1 MPPIVQVQVSRSP
14 GDCAVVALSMYLGK
28 PYEDVFAAA
37 VSVTKNI
44 VFHKMGM
51 FYPQIHQVGQ
61 IFGAALH
68 TRKTFNLETACGIIG
83 LKRKHGET
91 RKLFEQHVAF
101 LKAGLI
107 FDGDGTVWDAETYLA
122 HNGYISLCL
131 TTSEEEDEK

>member
-51 FYPQIHQVGQ
+51 FYPQIQQVGR
-61 IFGAALH
+61 IFGVVLH
-68 TRKTFNLETACGIIG
+68 TKKGFQLETACGIIG
-83 LKRKHGET
+83 LKRK
-91 RKLFEQHVAF
+91 RPNKRMFEQHVAF

-107 FDGDGTVWDAETYLA
+107 FDGDGTVWDAETHLA
-122 HNGYISLCL
+122 HHGYMPLCL
-131 TTSEEEDEK
+131 TTSDEEEEQ